1 MELLQLRYFCEVA
14 RRESVTKVA
23 EELHVSQ
30 PSLSKTIKNL
40 EQELG
45 FPIFER
51 TSAGMKLTPAREKNF
66 TIR

>member
-30 PSLSKTIKNL
+30 PSLSKTIKKP
-40 EQELG
+40 G
-45 FPIFER
+45 TGTGSSPV
-51 TSAGMKLTPAREKNF
+51 
-66 TIR
+66 